1 MVNSEDKYRL
11 IFERFSEG
19 ILVVHKGY
27 IVFLNPVILE
37 LTGFTWNDLTVRPVV
52 KLIHP
57 EDKETIALE
66 CEKIHRENKYS
77 YKDAFR
83 VLTKDRKVKWV
94 KIKTNRIVW
103 DGEPATLIF
112 VTEVTNQKVKGS
124 S

>member
-1 MVNSEDKYRL
+1 MNSEDKYRL
-11 IFERFSEG
+11 IFERFSDG
-19 ILVVHKGY
+19 ILVVHNGY

-52 KLIHP
+52 KFIHP
-57 EDKETIALE
+57 EDKETVALE
-66 CEKIHRENKYS
+66 CDKIHKENTYS

-83 VLTKDRKVKWV
+83 VLTKDRQVKWV

-103 DGEPATLIF
+103 DGDPATLIF
-112 VTEVTNQKVKGS
+112 ITEVANQRVEES